1 MRHSINCNERRL
13 ESWVCHDEEGAE
25 ESSKCVRLMLSGCLD
40 PVWTCSTDVLL
51 KGSFS
56 CKLASWCYSWWER
69 TPYYQEVIGCTTS
82 HCANMRVIS
91 APKVMC
97 SVSFVEASNNTSAS
111 NYICHFHKVNYNEII
126 SKKISDLSFQLK
138 YLKTPS
144 IMLILYLTGPIKVP
158 ATRIE

>member
-25 ESSKCVRLMLSGCLD
+25 ESSKCVQSMLSGCLD

-91 APKVMC
+91 APKLMC

-111 NYICHFHKVNYNEII
+111 NYICQFHKVNYNEII
-126 SKKISDLSFQLK
+126 SKKSPICHFSSNISKHRRLCWF
-138 YLKTPS
+138 Y
-144 IMLILYLTGPIKVP
+144 I
-158 ATRIE
+158 

>member
-25 ESSKCVRLMLSGCLD
+25 ESSKCVQSMLSGCLD

-97 SVSFVEASNNTSAS
+97 SVSFVEASNNASAS
-111 NYICHFHKVNYNEII
+111 NYICRFHKVNYNEII
-126 SKKISDLSFQLK
+126 SKKISDLSFQSK
-138 YLKTPS
+138 YLKTQA

-158 ATRIE
+158 ATQIE